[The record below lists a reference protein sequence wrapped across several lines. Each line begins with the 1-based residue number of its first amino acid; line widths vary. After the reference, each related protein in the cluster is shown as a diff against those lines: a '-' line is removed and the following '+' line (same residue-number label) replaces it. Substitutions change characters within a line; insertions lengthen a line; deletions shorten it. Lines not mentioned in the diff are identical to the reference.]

1 MSTICSLR
9 LISLLNFLGL
19 PNLGVTATLQVTQS
33 AGNVPAMLINKHL
46 DFFKERARE
55 FLIENF
61 LNGGNNQGGR
71 RIKNEFYPTL
81 RLRNGLEGVRRREK
95 SQSFGGTVSL
105 EGSARPKSIQ
115 RKVRDAMLST
125 DEYVEY
131 SVMTDTSPSVLKQRL
146 RA

>member
-1 MSTICSLR
+1 
-9 LISLLNFLGL
+9 
-19 PNLGVTATLQVTQS
+19 
-33 AGNVPAMLINKHL
+33 MLINKHL

-61 LNGGNNQGGR
+61 LNGSNNHGGR

-81 RLRNGLEGVRRREK
+81 TLRSGFEGVRRRDK
-95 SQSFGGTVSL
+95 SYSFGGTVSL
-105 EGSARPKSIQ
+105 EGPTRPKSIQ
-115 RKVRDAMLST
+115 RKVPDAMMST
-125 DEYVEY
+125 DEYAEY

>member
-1 MSTICSLR
+1 
-9 LISLLNFLGL
+9 
-19 PNLGVTATLQVTQS
+19 
-33 AGNVPAMLINKHL
+33 MLINKHL

-95 SQSFGGTVSL
+95 SHSFGGTAS
-105 EGSARPKSIQ
+105 
-115 RKVRDAMLST
+115 
-125 DEYVEY
+125 
-131 SVMTDTSPSVLKQRL
+131 
-146 RA
+146 